1 MKSFRL
7 LTRTAVG
14 LALAGLVVPE
24 PLVRAAGPAV
34 PAMTERLPAAPQA
47 APFAPAAPTIS
58 DVALA
63 SGGVF
68 AGQVV
73 DAEGRPQAGTV
84 VAVSQQQQVLATVL
98 ADQKGQFSI
107 RGLQGGMYQVTVGS
121 KMANYRLWA
130 ADTAPP
136 NAQRSALLI
145 ADQGQDVVRGQGPSR
160 LRYWLTNPWVLA
172 VGVATAIAVPI
183 ALSNRSKASSS

>member
-1 MKSFRL
+1 MKCFRL

-24 PLVRAAGPAV
+24 QLVRAAGPAAAV
-34 PAMTERLPAAPQA
+34 MTERLPAAPQA
-47 APFAPAAPTIS
+47 VPVAPAAPTIG

-73 DAEGRPQAGTV
+73 DAEGRPQADTV
-84 VAVSQQQQVLATVL
+84 VAVFQQQQVVATVL
-98 ADQKGQFSI
+98 ADQQGQFSI
-107 RGLQGGMYQVTVGS
+107 RGLQGGMYQVTAGS
-121 KMANYRLWA
+121 KMTNYRLWA

-136 NAQRSALLI
+136 TAQRSALLVS
-145 ADQGQDVVRGQGPSR
+145 GQDVVRGQGSSR

>member
-1 MKSFRL
+1 MKCFRL

-24 PLVRAAGPAV
+24 QLVRAAGPAAPV
-34 PAMTERLPAAPQA
+34 MTERLPAAPQA
-47 APFAPAAPTIS
+47 APVAPAAPTIG

-84 VAVSQQQQVLATVL
+84 VAVFQQQQVVATVL
-98 ADQKGQFSI
+98 ADQQGQFSI
-107 RGLQGGMYQVTVGS
+107 RGMQGGMYQVTAGS
-121 KMANYRLWA
+121 KMTNYRLWA

-136 NAQRSALLI
+136 TAQRSALLI
-145 ADQGQDVVRGQGPSR
+145 SGQDVVRGQGSSR